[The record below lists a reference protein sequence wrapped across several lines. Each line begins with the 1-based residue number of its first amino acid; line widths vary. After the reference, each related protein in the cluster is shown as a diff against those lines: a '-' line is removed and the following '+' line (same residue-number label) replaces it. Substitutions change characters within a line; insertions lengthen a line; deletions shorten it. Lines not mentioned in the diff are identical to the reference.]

1 MEFKKGDLLKRKKE
15 FISDVVNI
23 TGEIGEL
30 KNNSKVLYVS
40 LDEDY
45 HLNESIIKIFSLE
58 KLKIMGGWSKDWF
71 EKCWQK

>member
-30 KNNSKVLYVS
+30 KNNSKVLYIS
-40 LDEDY
+40 LDTRY
-45 HLNESIIKIFSLE
+45 SGGTIIKVFSLE
-58 KLKIMGGWSKDWF
+58 KLKLMGGWSKDWF